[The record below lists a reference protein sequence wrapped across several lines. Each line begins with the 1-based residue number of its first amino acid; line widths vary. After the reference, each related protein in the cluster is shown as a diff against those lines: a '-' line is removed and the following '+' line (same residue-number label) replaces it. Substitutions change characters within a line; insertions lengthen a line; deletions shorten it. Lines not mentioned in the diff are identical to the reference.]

1 MSHIRLIH
9 KCCYFMSF
17 FVIWKNWITLRIQDK
32 LDETKLN
39 FKINLKNIDTFVQQ
53 KILTFV
59 SKNDILLTFSSNL
72 VNIITLAINFMIN
85 LSLCIM

>member
-1 MSHIRLIH
+1 MRFLI
-9 KCCYFMSF
+9 
-17 FVIWKNWITLRIQDK
+17 IWKNLITLRIQDK